1 MGYLLCFWWC
11 HGSFAMSVSVGKV
24 DTRVTDCQE
33 KMMGQRYPRGHSAAG
48 TSVIACP
55 AVRQPACDF
64 IADIVL
70 N

>member
-1 MGYLLCFWWC
+1 
-11 HGSFAMSVSVGKV
+11 MSVSVGKV
-24 DTRVTDCQE
+24 DTRLTDCQE